1 MVGRFLCTR
10 QEHTAQESRDNPHAS
25 RREIPVPS
33 DGPTNDRWSR
43 CTPACPS
50 KPCMRGRCKGPN
62 IQARTCQARQNLP
75 LRGEAEF
82 DSIMLPRFLSREDR
96 RLGLAVIII
105 QPGAA
110 ATDPKIFCHQLPPR
124 RFGRIG
130 TVVCGRCRERVTKEQ
145 VHTRTPGIHVG

>member
-10 QEHTAQESRDNPHAS
+10 QEHTAQESRDNPRAS
-25 RREIPVPS
+25 RREFPVPS

-43 CTPACPS
+43 RTPACPS
-50 KPCMRGRCKGPN
+50 KPCMRGRCKGTN
-62 IQARTCQARQNLP
+62 IRARTCQARQNLS

-82 DSIMLPRFLSREDR
+82 DSIMPPRFLSREDR
-96 RLGLAVIII
+96 RLGLAVII
-105 QPGAA
+105 QPSAA

-130 TVVCGRCRERVTKEQ
+130 TVIQGKAQ
-145 VHTRTPGIHVG
+145 SSHALIG